1 MFVLVA
7 TFVVALILGVPVAFS
22 LGLAAV
28 AFLAFS
34 DMPLQILPTIV
45 FGGMDSFPLMAIPFF
60 ILTGELM
67 SRCGVLPRLM
77 EFANSIVGHFRGG
90 LGYVNVSASMLFS
103 GVTGVSIADAAAVGS
118 TLIPSMIREGY
129 PPAFAA
135 ALTAAASVMGAIIPP
150 SVAMLIIAYIYG
162 GEVSVGTLF
171 LAGATPGVLIGL
183 GLMTYVLV
191 SARRRGFPV
200 SSGGFSVIEVLYRL
214 RRALAGLLVP
224 VIVLG
229 GILGGIFT
237 ATEAGAIAAA
247 YSFVLGVVV
256 LRTIGLRDVYEA
268 LLSSAKV
275 SAIIFML
282 LGTAKVVAFVL
293 VTQQV
298 PQQLA
303 GAIQQMTSSPQVF
316 LLLVVALFFLLGF
329 VMEGVATMIMIVP
342 IVVPIAKAFGVD
354 PHHLCLV
361 IVMTVQIA
369 LITPPVALSLFV
381 TTPMAGCTMEQVTP
395 EVAPMVLIVLG
406 VVVLVVFAPAVAMWL
421 PRVAG

>member
-1 MFVLVA
+1 
-7 TFVVALILGVPVAFS
+7 
-22 LGLAAV
+22 
-28 AFLAFS
+28 
-34 DMPLQILPTIV
+34 
-45 FGGMDSFPLMAIPFF
+45 MDSFPLMAIPFF

-118 TLIPSMIREGY
+118 TLIPSMIKEGY
-129 PPAFAA
+129 PKAFAA

-162 GEVSVGTLF
+162 GDVSVGTLF
-171 LAGATPGVLIGL
+171 LAGATPGVMIGL
-183 GLMTYVLV
+183 GLMGFVCY
-191 SARRRGFPV
+191 SAHRRGFPI
-200 SSGGFSVIEVLYRL
+200 SAMRFSIREVIYRF
-214 RRALAGLLVP
+214 RRAIAGLLVP

-247 YSFVLGVVV
+247 YSLLLGLLI
-256 LRTIGLRDVYEA
+256 LRTLTLRDVFDA
-268 LLSSAKV
+268 LLASAKV

-298 PQQLA
+298 PQQMGA
-303 GAIQQMTSSPQVF
+303 AIQQVTTNPQVF
-316 LLLVVALFFLLGF
+316 LLLVVGLFFLLGF

-342 IVVPIAKAFGVD
+342 VVVPIAKAYGVE

-381 TTPMAGCTMEQVTP
+381 TTPMAGCTMEEVTP
-395 EVAPMVLIVLG
+395 EVAPMVLVVLS
-406 VVVLVVFAPAVAMWL
+406 VVVLVVFVPAVAMWL
-421 PRVAG
+421 PWLAG